1 MKKLMVIG
9 ALGLM
14 LAGCGMEEESVD
26 NASAA
31 EQEVQELEVEVLTEA
46 KGETGEWTLEAY
58 VSQGSEAVNDA
69 DEVKFEVFEAGKK
82 DDSVKTD
89 YTDVKDGVY
98 SVKHT
103 FQQDGVYY
111 FIPHVTARGLHTM
124 PTQQVLVGDVT
135 AEEIQAAEE
144 AMAEAKAQM
153 MDNKESGMEGMK
165 ESEGTKDG
173 MENSEGHSGH

>member
-9 ALGLM
+9 VFGLM

-26 NASAA
+26 NATAA

-46 KGETGEWTLEAY
+46 KGEAGEWTLEAY
-58 VSQGSEAVNDA
+58 VSQGGEAVNDA

-82 DDSVKTD
+82 DESVKTD

-103 FQQDGVYY
+103 FQEDGVYY
-111 FIPHVTARGLHTM
+111 FIPHVTARSLHTM
-124 PTQQVLVGDVT
+124 PTQQVIVGKVT
-135 AEEIQAAEE
+135 DEEIQRAEK
-144 AMAEAKAQM
+144 AMAEAKAKM
-153 MDNKESGMEGMK
+153 MEEKDSGMEDMK
-165 ESEGTKDG
+165 DSEDTKDG
-173 MENSEGHSGH
+173 M

>member
-1 MKKLMVIG
+1 MKKLMVMG
-9 ALGLM
+9 VLGFM

-58 VSQGSEAVNDA
+58 VSQGGEAVNDA

-82 DDSVKTD
+82 DDSVKND

-103 FQQDGVYY
+103 FEEDGVYY

-124 PTQQVLVGDVT
+124 PTQQVIVGKVT
-135 AEEIQAAEE
+135 DEEIQAAEG
-144 AMAEAKAQM
+144 AMAEAKA
-153 MDNKESGMEGMK
+153 KGMEGMK
-165 ESEGTKDG
+165 DGEHMKDG
-173 MENSEGHSGH
+173 MENSEGHSDN